1 LNVGL
6 LQRVRQHI
14 PSREQLQT
22 NRWLTWLRPWLQ
34 RPQLWHWS
42 RRGVALGVSIG
53 LFFGLLIPVAQIPL
67 SVAASVVLRA
77 NVPAAAVSTLISNP
91 LTYGPIY
98 YGAYRLGLWATGETG
113 SRRAH
118 ALATSAAG
126 NIEATV
132 PSTKADVPAPTAW
145 QRIRAL
151 GKPLLVGMALS
162 AAASGL
168 LAYGLITVG
177 WRLQVLY
184 KRRKRRHSE
193 TSNNKPP

>member
-1 LNVGL
+1 VGL
-6 LQRVRQHI
+6 LQRLRQQI

-22 NRWLTWLRPWLQ
+22 NRWLAWLRPWLQ

-98 YGAYRLGLWATGETG
+98 YGAYRLGLWATGET
-113 SRRAH
+113 SNRRAH
-118 ALATSAAG
+118 ALAAAPVG
-126 NIEATV
+126 THI
-132 PSTKADVPAPTAW
+132 PAQSGTAASEPEPTAW
-145 QRIRAL
+145 QRVQAL

-162 AAASGL
+162 AIACGL

-184 KRRKRRHSE
+184 KRRKRRQS
-193 TSNNKPP
+193 

>member
-1 LNVGL
+1 MGL
-6 LQRVRQHI
+6 LQRLRQHI
-14 PSREQLQT
+14 PSREQLLA
-22 NRWLTWLRPWLQ
+22 NRWLAWLGPWLHQ
-34 RPQLWHWS
+34 PQLWHWS

-77 NVPAAAVSTLISNP
+77 NVPAAAVSTLVSNP

-98 YGAYRLGLWATGETG
+98 YGAYKLGLWATGETETQ
-113 SRRAH
+113 RAR
-118 ALATSAAG
+118 ALARTSAAPQ
-126 NIEATV
+126 
-132 PSTKADVPAPTAW
+132 PSTAPVAPTTTANAPAPTSW

-162 AAASGL
+162 AMASGL

-184 KRRKRRHSE
+184 KRHKRRK
-193 TSNNKPP
+193 T

>member
-1 LNVGL
+1 VGL
-6 LQRVRQHI
+6 LQRLRQHI
-14 PSREQLQT
+14 PSREQLLA
-22 NRWLTWLRPWLQ
+22 NRWLAWMGPWLHH
-34 RPQLWHWS
+34 PQLWHWS

-77 NVPAAAVSTLISNP
+77 NVPAAAVSTLVSNP

-118 ALATSAAG
+118 ALATSPLGTVPITATAAG
-126 NIEATV
+126 ANPQPNT
-132 PSTKADVPAPTAW
+132 PAPTAW

-162 AAASGL
+162 AMASGL

-184 KRRKRRHSE
+184 KRRKRRPR
-193 TSNNKPP
+193 N

>member
-1 LNVGL
+1 VGL
-6 LQRVRQHI
+6 LQRLRQHI
-14 PSREQLQT
+14 PSREQLQS
-22 NRWLTWLRPWLQ
+22 NRWLVWLSPWLQ

-77 NVPAAAVSTLISNP
+77 NVPAAAVSTLVSNP

-118 ALATSAAG
+118 ALATAPLDPL
-126 NIEATV
+126 
-132 PSTKADVPAPTAW
+132 PSTAPTSNANTQAVTPAPTAW

-162 AAASGL
+162 AMASGL

-184 KRRKRRHSE
+184 KRRKRRPR
-193 TSNNKPP
+193 N

>member
-1 LNVGL
+1 VGL
-6 LQRVRQHI
+6 MQRLRQHI
-14 PSREQLQT
+14 PNREQLQN
-22 NRWLTWLRPWLQ
+22 NRWLVWLRPWLQ

-77 NVPAAAVSTLISNP
+77 NVPAAAVSTLVSNP

-118 ALATSAAG
+118 ALAAAPLG
-126 NIEATV
+126 DHAPNDPTIQ
-132 PSTKADVPAPTAW
+132 ADANPPRPTAW

-162 AAASGL
+162 AVVSGL

-184 KRRKRRHSE
+184 KRRKRRQPQ
-193 TSNNKPP
+193 PPSH

>member
-1 LNVGL
+1 MGL
-6 LQRVRQHI
+6 LHRLRQHI
-14 PSREQLQT
+14 PSREQLLA
-22 NRWLTWLRPWLQ
+22 NRWLAWLGPWLHH
-34 RPQLWHWS
+34 PQLWHGS

-53 LFFGLLIPVAQIPL
+53 LFFGLLVPVAQIPL

-77 NVPAAAVSTLISNP
+77 NVPAAAVSTLVSNP

-98 YGAYRLGLWATGETG
+98 YGAYRLGLWATGETE

-118 ALATSAAG
+118 ALATAPLDAL
-126 NIEATV
+126 APT
-132 PSTKADVPAPTAW
+132 ADANSQSNTPAPTAW

-162 AAASGL
+162 AIASGL
-168 LAYGLITVG
+168 LAYGLITIG

-184 KRRKRRHSE
+184 KRRKRRPR
-193 TSNNKPP
+193 N

>member
-1 LNVGL
+1 LSVGL
-6 LQRVRQHI
+6 LQRLRQQI
-14 PSREQLQT
+14 PSREQIAA
-22 NRWLTWLRPWLQ
+22 NRWLAWLGPWLHQ
-34 RPQLWHWS
+34 PQLWHWS

-98 YGAYRLGLWATGETG
+98 YGAYRLGLWATGETPTQ
-113 SRRAH
+113 RAR
-118 ALATSAAG
+118 ALARAPVVPVASTTPTTTTDHPPTS
-126 NIEATV
+126 
-132 PSTKADVPAPTAW
+132 W

-162 AAASGL
+162 AIASGL

-184 KRRKRRHSE
+184 KRRKRRQ
-193 TSNNKPP
+193 T

>member
-1 LNVGL
+1 MGL
-6 LQRVRQHI
+6 LQRLRQHI
-14 PSREQLQT
+14 PSREQLLA
-22 NRWLTWLRPWLQ
+22 NRWLAWLGPWLHH
-34 RPQLWHWS
+34 PQLWHGS

-53 LFFGLLIPVAQIPL
+53 LFFGLLVPVAQIPL

-77 NVPAAAVSTLISNP
+77 NVPAAAVSTLVSNP

-98 YGAYRLGLWATGETG
+98 YGAYRLGLWATGETE

-118 ALATSAAG
+118 ALATAPLDAL
-126 NIEATV
+126 APT
-132 PSTKADVPAPTAW
+132 ADANSQSNTPAPTAW

-162 AAASGL
+162 AIASGL
-168 LAYGLITVG
+168 LAYGLITIG

-184 KRRKRRHSE
+184 KRRKRRPR
-193 TSNNKPP
+193 N

>member
-1 LNVGL
+1 MGL
-6 LQRVRQHI
+6 LQRLRQHI
-14 PSREQLQT
+14 PSREQLQS
-22 NRWLTWLRPWLQ
+22 NRWLVWLSPWLQ

-77 NVPAAAVSTLISNP
+77 NVPAAAVSTLVSNP

-118 ALATSAAG
+118 ALATAPLDPL
-126 NIEATV
+126 
-132 PSTKADVPAPTAW
+132 PSTAPTSNANTQAVTPAPTAW

-162 AAASGL
+162 AMASGL

-184 KRRKRRHSE
+184 KRRKRRPR
-193 TSNNKPP
+193 N

>member
-1 LNVGL
+1 MGL
-6 LQRVRQHI
+6 LQRLRQRI

-22 NRWLTWLRPWLQ
+22 NRWLAWLSPWLQ

-77 NVPAAAVSTLISNP
+77 NVPAAAVSTLVSNP

-118 ALATSAAG
+118 ALAAAPVG
-126 NIEATV
+126 AHTTTAS
-132 PSTKADVPAPTAW
+132 PSTPNAPAPTPW
-145 QRIRAL
+145 QRILAL

-162 AAASGL
+162 AMASGL

-184 KRRKRRHSE
+184 KRRKRRQS
-193 TSNNKPP
+193 

>member
-1 LNVGL
+1 VSL
-6 LQRVRQHI
+6 LQRLRQHI

-22 NRWLTWLRPWLQ
+22 NRWLAWLGPWLQ

-77 NVPAAAVSTLISNP
+77 NVPAAAVSTLVSNP

-118 ALATSAAG
+118 ALAAAPEG
-126 NIEATV
+126 AIAPTETNAN
-132 PSTKADVPAPTAW
+132 APAPTAW

-151 GKPLLVGMALS
+151 GKPLLVGMLLS
-162 AAASGL
+162 AVASGL

-184 KRRKRRHSE
+184 KRQKRRKS
-193 TSNNKPP
+193 

>member
-1 LNVGL
+1 VGL
-6 LQRVRQHI
+6 LQRLRQQI
-14 PSREQLQT
+14 PSREQLLA
-22 NRWLTWLRPWLQ
+22 NRWLAWMGPWLQ

-77 NVPAAAVSTLISNP
+77 NVPAAAVSTLVSNP

-118 ALATSAAG
+118 ALANAPLDPPPSSAPAAG
-126 NIEATV
+126 ANT
-132 PSTKADVPAPTAW
+132 PPHTPTPTAW

-162 AAASGL
+162 AMVSGL

-184 KRRKRRHSE
+184 KRRKRRPR
-193 TSNNKPP
+193 N